1 MRGLRRKKIEEDDDC
16 LLLTEGAVASVREF
30 GAVNWRGLWTLT
42 AKETIRYIKIWQ
54 QTILSPLIM
63 TFLFYAVFAI
73 GGGVAAPQTISGVSF
88 IQFLLPGLV
97 MMSMAQSAFVSPA
110 ISLIISKLQGGI
122 VDLLMPPL
130 SAMEMTIA
138 FTVSGVI
145 RGLIVGVVSVEAL
158 VLVAGLTVPHIGI
171 AILFAVLG
179 SLMLSLMGLITGILG
194 DKFDHLGAMQ
204 NFIIM
209 PATFLSGTFF
219 SVSQLPEEWR
229 FVCFLNPFFYMIDG
243 FRYAFTGQA
252 DALVVAG
259 AGMLFI
265 VSVVLFTIAYWLF
278 AKGTRLK
285 A

>member
-1 MRGLRRKKIEEDDDC
+1 
-16 LLLTEGAVASVREF
+16 
-30 GAVNWRGLWTLT
+30 
-42 AKETIRYIKIWQ
+42 
-54 QTILSPLIM
+54 
-63 TFLFYAVFAI
+63 
-73 GGGVAAPQTISGVSF
+73 
-88 IQFLLPGLV
+88 
-97 MMSMAQSAFVSPA
+97 
-110 ISLIISKLQGGI
+110 
-122 VDLLMPPL
+122 
-130 SAMEMTIA
+130 
-138 FTVSGVI
+138 TVSGVI

-179 SLMLSLMGLITGILG
+179 SLMLSLLGLITGILG

-229 FVCFLNPFFYMIDG
+229 FICFLNPFFYMIDG

-252 DALVVAG
+252 DALPVAG

-265 VSVVLFTIAYWLF
+265 VSAVLFTIAYWLF